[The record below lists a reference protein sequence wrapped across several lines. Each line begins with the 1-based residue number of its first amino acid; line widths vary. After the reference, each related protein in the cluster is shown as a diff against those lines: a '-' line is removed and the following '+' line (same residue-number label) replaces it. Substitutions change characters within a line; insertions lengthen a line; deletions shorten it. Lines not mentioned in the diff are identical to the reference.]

1 MNVTE
6 RGIAVYIGEKRLRF
20 LQGITVGIAG
30 CGGLGSNCAVH
41 LVRSGFRRFV
51 LVDIDHVDL
60 SNLNRQAF
68 TMGQVGMRKV
78 EALAENMVAVN
89 PDCDLELHDAE
100 ATPGNM
106 ACLFAGCDV
115 VVEAFD
121 RPEAKA
127 ALVETLLPTGKLVV
141 AASGMGGVGDT
152 DALVTRRVRDNFF
165 LIGDGTTECGGKTP
179 PLSPRVSIAAAKQ
192 ADAVLGY
199 FLEQYTNQEG
209 VM

>member
-6 RGIAVYIGEKRLRF
+6 RGIAVYLGENRLRF

-51 LVDIDHVDL
+51 LVDLDHVDL

-89 PDCDLELHDAE
+89 PDCELELHDAE
-100 ATPGNM
+100 ATPENM
-106 ACLFAGCDV
+106 TRLFADCDA

-121 RPEAKA
+121 GPEAKKVI
-127 ALVETLLPTGKLVV
+127 VETLVPTGKLVV

-152 DALVTRRVRDNFF
+152 DAMVTRVVRDNFY
-165 LIGDGTTECGGKTP
+165 LIGDGATECNAVTP
-179 PLSPRVSIAAAKQ
+179 PMSPRVGIAAAKQ
-192 ADAVLGY
+192 ADVVLGH
-199 FLEQYTNQEG
+199 FLEQYRNQEG